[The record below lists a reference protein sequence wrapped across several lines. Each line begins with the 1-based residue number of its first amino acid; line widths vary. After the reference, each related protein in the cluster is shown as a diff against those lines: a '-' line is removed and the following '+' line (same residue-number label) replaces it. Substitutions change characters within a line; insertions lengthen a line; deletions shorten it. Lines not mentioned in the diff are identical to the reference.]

1 MLFANTPTHLT
12 RERSNAWLKYIS
24 LRDGT
29 SIDDLLLKEK
39 ENNVNIKQKL
49 NGSPE

>member
-1 MLFANTPTHLT
+1 MEMSTIIIA
-12 RERSNAWLKYIS
+12 I
-24 LRDGT
+24 T
-29 SIDDLLLKEK
+29 SKIKEK